1 MCIELPTPRD
11 KLSLETITS
20 PLKKKSKI
28 TFGSSV
34 NDSKKDEKWICL
46 HEIGGRGGKELD
58 VIATHDNIKEE
69 PEPNLDKV
77 ITNIQDEPVVSIEFV
92 VFITEP
98 STIAT
103 KSFQRIVEHIQM
115 EKP

>member
-1 MCIELPTPRD
+1 
-11 KLSLETITS
+11 
-20 PLKKKSKI
+20 
-28 TFGSSV
+28 
-34 NDSKKDEKWICL
+34 
-46 HEIGGRGGKELD
+46 
-58 VIATHDNIKEE
+58 
-69 PEPNLDKV
+69 LDKV